1 MPGSRSRI
9 QSAIR
14 RVRQP
19 NPWPRPTR
27 VPLSARRKR
36 DVSELV
42 ANLLLMPLS
51 LAELDLDP
59 FEPLL
64 VFFVYAAKLAW
75 SSWRDDGQDAGGIS
89 ITSTWL
95 D

>member
-1 MPGSRSRI
+1 
-9 QSAIR
+9 
-14 RVRQP
+14 
-19 NPWPRPTR
+19 
-27 VPLSARRKR
+27 
-36 DVSELV
+36 V